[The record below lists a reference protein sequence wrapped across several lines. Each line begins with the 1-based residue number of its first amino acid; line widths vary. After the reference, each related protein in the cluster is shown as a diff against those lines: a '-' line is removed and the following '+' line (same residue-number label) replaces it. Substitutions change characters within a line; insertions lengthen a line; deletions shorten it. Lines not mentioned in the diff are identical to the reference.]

1 MSKPDKKVTIKD
13 VAQLAGVSKGT
24 VDRVI
29 HNRGEVSA
37 ESFRKVQEVVRKI
50 DYKPNAYASLL
61 ASRRHY
67 RITCLMPDFE
77 GGDFWEIA
85 HRGVLRAYEECR
97 DFNIGVQVVRYD
109 QFRVESFRQACNDT
123 LADLPDAV
131 LIVPMF
137 REAATEFVTE
147 LAGKKVPFVF
157 IESKLPG
164 TPYLAYYGMPVFESG
179 YLGASLLLRN
189 SAPAEVA
196 CFRFHRSGDALSNTA
211 SIRQDGFLHFIKQEK
226 RACRLWVDYLYPSDC
241 AQNTEILDR
250 FFEAHPDIRHIII
263 FNSRAYIVA
272 EYLQAHGMGDRIL
285 LGFDP
290 LERNVKCMKSGYLD
304 YIIAQKCETQAYRGV
319 RALCNLFVFKTTPA
333 SADNYMSMDILTA
346 ENVNYYIDL
355 PNE

>member
-1 MSKPDKKVTIKD
+1 MRT
-13 VAQLAGVSKGT
+13 ARTA
-24 VDRVI
+24 
-29 HNRGEVSA
+29 
-37 ESFRKVQEVVRKI
+37 
-50 DYKPNAYASLL
+50 
-61 ASRRHY
+61 
-67 RITCLMPDFE
+67 
-77 GGDFWEIA
+77 
-85 HRGVLRAYEECR
+85 
-97 DFNIGVQVVRYD
+97 
-109 QFRVESFRQACNDT
+109 
-123 LADLPDAV
+123 
-131 LIVPMF
+131 
-137 REAATEFVTE
+137 
-147 LAGKKVPFVF
+147 
-157 IESKLPG
+157 
-164 TPYLAYYGMPVFESG
+164 
-179 YLGASLLLRN
+179 GASLLLRN

-226 RACRLWVDYLYPSDC
+226 QACRLWVDYLYPSDC

-272 EYLQAHGMGDRIL
+272 EYLQAHGMGYRIL